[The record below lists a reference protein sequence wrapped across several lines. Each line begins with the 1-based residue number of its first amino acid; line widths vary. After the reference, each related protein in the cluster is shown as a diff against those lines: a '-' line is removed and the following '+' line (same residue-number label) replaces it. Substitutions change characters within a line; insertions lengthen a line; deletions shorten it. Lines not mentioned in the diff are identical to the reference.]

1 MNPNDGALPLCTS
14 FTCAATNNAT
24 VCSALGDLYY
34 ATNGAS
40 WNYKTGW
47 STARNGIPTDYCTFY
62 GATCSSG
69 ILQQLCVCR
78 IRFSGAQR

>member
-34 ATNGAS
+34 ATNGAL
-40 WNYKTGW
+40 WNNKAGW
-47 STARNGIPTDYCTFY
+47 SSAAAGIPTDYCTKFFKTL
-62 GATCSSG
+62 GSSMCTPTG
-69 ILQQLCVCR
+69 VLSQL
-78 IRFSGAQR
+78 